1 MTTVKKIIMKQRF
14 PHFDGRF
21 YANRRNSY
29 IHLGLDK
36 SLFSF
41 ADYKDFLNEIDK
53 FLSEHVRVEF
63 KLVDEPKLVVSTKW
77 KHDYIIRSRSC

>member
-1 MTTVKKIIMKQRF
+1 MKHKF
-14 PHFDGRF
+14 AHFNARF

-41 ADYKDFLNEIDK
+41 ADYKDFVKVIDR
-53 FLSEHVRVEF
+53 FLGEHLKVEF
-63 KLVDEPKLVVSTKW
+63 KLVDEPKLVITIKW
-77 KHDYIIRSRSC
+77 MHDYIIRSRSC